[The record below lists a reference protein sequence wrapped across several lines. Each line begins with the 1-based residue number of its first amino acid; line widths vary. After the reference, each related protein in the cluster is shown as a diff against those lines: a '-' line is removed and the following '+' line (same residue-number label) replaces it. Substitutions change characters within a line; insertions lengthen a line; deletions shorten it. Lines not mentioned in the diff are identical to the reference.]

1 MPVVVVP
8 VVFLAPL
15 APLSIPPPVVLVPA
29 VFTSFPKFVTCVL
42 GLAAVPAVMLDRFV
56 EAMIGPFCPVLAFRL
71 VGTDK
76 WCAGEEQKTSQ
87 RS

>member
-1 MPVVVVP
+1 MVVVP

-15 APLSIPPPVVLVPA
+15 APLSIPPPAVVPLVPA

-71 VGTDK
+71 VGTDT
-76 WCAGEEQKTSQ
+76 WCAGEEAKTSQ